1 MLPDPVKLHCRQV
14 DRNVGKLIK
23 LTGLDAY
30 RPAKFY
36 TPPACDFRRLMD
48 VTMEREFWL
57 VFVQKVIN
65 RL

>member
-30 RPAKFY
+30 RPA
-36 TPPACDFRRLMD
+36 
-48 VTMEREFWL
+48 EFC
-57 VFVQKVIN
+57 IPTA
-65 RL
+65 